1 MQKATPEEIKEA
13 LQFAQQ
19 ARVQGQDP
27 HHLIKVLLDF
37 SERLSHLVP
46 VFHAAERYLHSG
58 QAENEHIKLIKALE
72 HARREEAHRAHQDV
86 TDLGLN

>member
-1 MQKATPEEIKEA
+1 MQKVTPEEIKDA

-19 ARVQGQDP
+19 IRAQGHDP
-27 HHLIKVLLDF
+27 HHVIKVLLDF
-37 SERLSHLVP
+37 SERLALLVP

-58 QAENEHIKLIKALE
+58 QAESEHIKLLKALE
-72 HARREEAHRAHQDV
+72 HARREEAARTHQDI